1 MPLLRQRGTGVVV
14 SVDEATA
21 STLGAGWDPADEP
34 PPEKPA
40 PKRTRRKP
48 TSDQK

>member
-1 MPLLRQRGTGVVV
+1 MPRLRQKGTGVVV
-14 SVDEATA
+14 SVDESTA

-40 PKRTRRKP
+40 PKRSPRRKP
-48 TSDQK
+48 ADSK